1 VRFRAAPSRA
11 SRAGT
16 SAVRD
21 ALLGVTNKVASKE
34 TRMSMNVAQSSDTER
49 AALNTPSDLSPEAT
63 MALAERIN
71 RLVADAY
78 LLYVKTKNFHWHVS
92 GPNFRDFHE
101 MLDEQ
106 SEQILESID
115 PLAERVRKLGQPTL
129 RSLAQILA
137 LTSLKENERDFVSPY
152 DMLVELMQ
160 DNVAVAKSLREAH
173 GLCDDYEDVA
183 TSSLIEQFL
192 DETEKRTW
200 FLFEAARAAD
210 SGGH

>member
-1 VRFRAAPSRA
+1 
-11 SRAGT
+11 
-16 SAVRD
+16 
-21 ALLGVTNKVASKE
+21 
-34 TRMSMNVAQSSDTER
+34 MSMNVAQSSDTER

-137 LTSLKENERDFVSPY
+137 LTSLNENERDFVSPY

>member
-1 VRFRAAPSRA
+1 MTMNIPESR
-11 SRAGT
+11 
-16 SAVRD
+16 
-21 ALLGVTNKVASKE
+21 
-34 TRMSMNVAQSSDTER
+34 DTER

-63 MALAERIN
+63 ATLADSIN

-78 LLYVKTKNFHWHVS
+78 VLYVKTKNFHWHVS

-129 RSLAQILA
+129 KSLGQILELA
-137 LTSLKENERDFVSPY
+137 SLHENQKDFVSPY
-152 DMLVELMQ
+152 EMLVELMN
-160 DNVAVAKSLREAH
+160 DNISIAKSMREAH
-173 GLCDDYEDVA
+173 GVCDDWDDVA
-183 TSSLIEQFL
+183 TSSLIEQYL

>member
-1 VRFRAAPSRA
+1 MP
-11 SRAGT
+11 
-16 SAVRD
+16 
-21 ALLGVTNKVASKE
+21 L
-34 TRMSMNVAQSSDTER
+34 NVSQSSDTER
-49 AALNTPSDLSPEAT
+49 VSLNTPSDLSDEAT
-63 MALAERIN
+63 EVLAERIN

-78 LLYVKTKNFHWHVS
+78 VLYLKTKNFHWHVS

-129 RSLAQILA
+129 RSLAEILKLA
-137 LTSLKENERDFVSPY
+137 SLKENNRDFVSPY
-152 DMLVELMQ
+152 DMLVELMN
-160 DNVAVAKSLREAH
+160 DNVAIAKSMREAH
-173 GLCDDYEDVA
+173 GICDDWDDVA
-183 TSSLIEQFL
+183 TASLIEQYL

-210 SGGH
+210 SSRH

>member
-1 VRFRAAPSRA
+1 MPLNIF
-11 SRAGT
+11 
-16 SAVRD
+16 
-21 ALLGVTNKVASKE
+21 E
-34 TRMSMNVAQSSDTER
+34 SSDTER
-49 AALNTPSDLSPEAT
+49 VALNTPSDLSEEAT
-63 MALAERIN
+63 ALVAERIN

-78 LLYVKTKNFHWHVS
+78 VLYLKTKNFHWHVS

-137 LTSLKENERDFVSPY
+137 LASLTENEKDFVSPY
-152 DMLVELMQ
+152 GMLVELMN
-160 DNVAVAKSLREAH
+160 DNIAVARSMREAH
-173 GLCDDYEDVA
+173 GICDDWDDVA
-183 TSSLIEQFL
+183 TASLIEQYL

-210 SGGH
+210 AGGH

>member
-1 VRFRAAPSRA
+1 MP
-11 SRAGT
+11 
-16 SAVRD
+16 
-21 ALLGVTNKVASKE
+21 L
-34 TRMSMNVAQSSDTER
+34 NVSQSSDTER
-49 AALNTPSDLSPEAT
+49 VSLNTPSDLSDEAT
-63 MALAERIN
+63 EVLAERIN

-78 LLYVKTKNFHWHVS
+78 VLYVKTKNFHWHVS

-129 RSLAQILA
+129 HSLGEILKLA
-137 LTSLKENERDFVSPY
+137 SLNENSKDFVSPY
-152 DMLVELMQ
+152 DMLVELMN
-160 DNVAVAKSLREAH
+160 DNVAIAKSMREAH
-173 GLCDDYEDVA
+173 GICDDWEDIA
-183 TSSLIEQFL
+183 TASLIEQYI

-210 SGGH
+210 AGGH

>member
-1 VRFRAAPSRA
+1 MP
-11 SRAGT
+11 
-16 SAVRD
+16 
-21 ALLGVTNKVASKE
+21 L
-34 TRMSMNVAQSSDTER
+34 NVSQSSDTER
-49 AALNTPSDLSPEAT
+49 VSLNTPSDLSDEAT
-63 MALAERIN
+63 EVLAERIN

-78 LLYVKTKNFHWHVS
+78 VLYVKTKNFHWHVS

-129 RSLAQILA
+129 HSLGEILKLA
-137 LTSLKENERDFVSPY
+137 SLKENSKDFVSPY
-152 DMLVELMQ
+152 DMLVELMN
-160 DNVAVAKSLREAH
+160 DNVTIAKSMREAH
-173 GLCDDYEDVA
+173 GICDDWEDIA
-183 TSSLIEQFL
+183 TASLIEQYI

-210 SGGH
+210 AGGH

>member
-1 VRFRAAPSRA
+1 MP
-11 SRAGT
+11 
-16 SAVRD
+16 
-21 ALLGVTNKVASKE
+21 L
-34 TRMSMNVAQSSDTER
+34 NVLQSSDTER
-49 AALNTPSDLSPEAT
+49 VSLNTPSDLSDEAT
-63 MALAERIN
+63 EVLAERIN

-78 LLYVKTKNFHWHVS
+78 VLYVKTKNFHWHVS

-129 RSLAQILA
+129 HSLGEILKLA
-137 LTSLKENERDFVSPY
+137 SLKENSKDFVSPY
-152 DMLVELMQ
+152 DMLVELMN
-160 DNVAVAKSLREAH
+160 DNVAIAKSMREAH
-173 GLCDDYEDVA
+173 GICDDWEDIA
-183 TSSLIEQFL
+183 TASLIEQYI

-210 SGGH
+210 AGGH

>member
-1 VRFRAAPSRA
+1 
-11 SRAGT
+11 
-16 SAVRD
+16 
-21 ALLGVTNKVASKE
+21 LLGVTNKVASKE

-115 PLAERVRKLGQPTL
+115 PLAELVRKLGQPTL

>member
-1 VRFRAAPSRA
+1 
-11 SRAGT
+11 
-16 SAVRD
+16 
-21 ALLGVTNKVASKE
+21 
-34 TRMSMNVAQSSDTER
+34 MSMNVAQSSDTER

-63 MALAERIN
+63 AALAERIN

-129 RSLAQILA
+129 RSLAQILE
-137 LTSLKENERDFVSPY
+137 LTSLKENESDFVSPY

-160 DNVAVAKSLREAH
+160 DNVSVAKSLREAH

-210 SGGH
+210 AGGH

>member
-1 VRFRAAPSRA
+1 MTMNIPESR
-11 SRAGT
+11 
-16 SAVRD
+16 
-21 ALLGVTNKVASKE
+21 
-34 TRMSMNVAQSSDTER
+34 DTER

-63 MALAERIN
+63 ATLADSIN

-78 LLYVKTKNFHWHVS
+78 VLYVKTKNFHWHVS

-129 RSLAQILA
+129 KSLAQILELA
-137 LTSLKENERDFVSPY
+137 SLRENQKDFVSPY
-152 DMLVELMQ
+152 EMLVELMN
-160 DNVAVAKSLREAH
+160 DNISIAKSMREAH
-173 GLCDDYEDVA
+173 GVCDDWDDVA
-183 TSSLIEQFL
+183 TSSLIEQYL

>member
-1 VRFRAAPSRA
+1 MP
-11 SRAGT
+11 
-16 SAVRD
+16 
-21 ALLGVTNKVASKE
+21 L
-34 TRMSMNVAQSSDTER
+34 NVSESSDTER
-49 AALNTPSDLSPEAT
+49 VSLNTPSDLSEEAT
-63 MALAERIN
+63 AVVAERIN

-78 LLYVKTKNFHWHVS
+78 VLYVKTKNFHWHVS

-129 RSLAQILA
+129 RSLNQILQLA
-137 LTSLKENERDFVSPY
+137 SLSENEKDFVSPY
-152 DMLVELMQ
+152 EMLVELMN
-160 DNVAVAKSLREAH
+160 DNIAIAKSMREAH
-173 GLCDDYEDVA
+173 GICDDWDDIA
-183 TSSLIEQFL
+183 TASLIEQYL

-210 SGGH
+210 AGGH

>member
-1 VRFRAAPSRA
+1 M
-11 SRAGT
+11 T
-16 SAVRD
+16 
-21 ALLGVTNKVASKE
+21 
-34 TRMSMNVAQSSDTER
+34 MNVAESRDTER

-63 MALAERIN
+63 ATLADSIN

-78 LLYVKTKNFHWHVS
+78 VLYVKTKNFHWHVS

-106 SEQILESID
+106 SQQILESID

-129 RSLAQILA
+129 KSLAQILELA
-137 LTSLKENERDFVSPY
+137 SLRENQKDFVSPY
-152 DMLVELMQ
+152 EMLVELMN
-160 DNVAVAKSLREAH
+160 DNVSIAKSMREAH
-173 GLCDDYEDVA
+173 GVCDDWDDVA
-183 TSSLIEQFL
+183 TASLIEQYL

>member
-1 VRFRAAPSRA
+1 MP
-11 SRAGT
+11 
-16 SAVRD
+16 
-21 ALLGVTNKVASKE
+21 L
-34 TRMSMNVAQSSDTER
+34 NVSQSSDTER
-49 AALNTPSDLSPEAT
+49 VSLNTPSDLSDEAT
-63 MALAERIN
+63 EVLAERIN

-78 LLYVKTKNFHWHVS
+78 VLYVKTKNFHWHVS

-129 RSLAQILA
+129 HSLGEILKLA
-137 LTSLKENERDFVSPY
+137 SLKENSKDFVSPY
-152 DMLVELMQ
+152 DMLVELMN
-160 DNVAVAKSLREAH
+160 DNVAIAKSMREAH
-173 GLCDDYEDVA
+173 GICDDWEDIA
-183 TSSLIEQFL
+183 TASLIEQYI

-210 SGGH
+210 AGGH

>member
-1 VRFRAAPSRA
+1 MP
-11 SRAGT
+11 
-16 SAVRD
+16 
-21 ALLGVTNKVASKE
+21 L
-34 TRMSMNVAQSSDTER
+34 NVAESRDTER
-49 AALNTPSDLSPEAT
+49 AALNTPSDLSSEAT
-63 MALAERIN
+63 QTLAERIN

-78 LLYVKTKNFHWHVS
+78 VLYVKTKNFHWHVS

-129 RSLAQILA
+129 KSLAQILQLA
-137 LTSLKENERDFVSPY
+137 SLAENQKEFVSPY
-152 DMLVELMQ
+152 EMLVELMN
-160 DNVAVAKSLREAH
+160 DNVAVARSMRNAH
-173 GLCDDYEDVA
+173 GLCDDWGDVA
-183 TSSLIEQFL
+183 TSSLIEQYI

-210 SGGH
+210 EGGR

>member
-1 VRFRAAPSRA
+1 MP
-11 SRAGT
+11 
-16 SAVRD
+16 
-21 ALLGVTNKVASKE
+21 L
-34 TRMSMNVAQSSDTER
+34 NVSQSSDTER
-49 AALNTPSDLSPEAT
+49 VSLNTPSDLSDEAT
-63 MALAERIN
+63 EVLAERIN

-78 LLYVKTKNFHWHVS
+78 VLYVKTKNFHWHVS

-129 RSLAQILA
+129 HSLAEILKLA
-137 LTSLKENERDFVSPY
+137 SLKENNRDFVAPY
-152 DMLVELMQ
+152 DMLVELMN
-160 DNVAVAKSLREAH
+160 DNVAIAKAMREAH
-173 GLCDDYEDVA
+173 GICDDWDDVA
-183 TSSLIEQFL
+183 TASLIEQYL

-210 SGGH
+210 AGGH

>member
-1 VRFRAAPSRA
+1 MPLNIS
-11 SRAGT
+11 
-16 SAVRD
+16 
-21 ALLGVTNKVASKE
+21 E
-34 TRMSMNVAQSSDTER
+34 SSDTER
-49 AALNTPSDLSPEAT
+49 ASLNTPSDLSDEAT
-63 MALAERIN
+63 TLVAERIN

-78 LLYVKTKNFHWHVS
+78 VLYVKTKNFHWHVS

-129 RSLAQILA
+129 RSLGQILA
-137 LTSLKENERDFVSPY
+137 LASLTENEKDFVSPY
-152 DMLVELMQ
+152 DMLVELMN
-160 DNVAVAKSLREAH
+160 DNIAVAKSMREAH
-173 GLCDDYEDVA
+173 GVCDDWEDVA
-183 TSSLIEQFL
+183 TASLSEQYL

>member
-1 VRFRAAPSRA
+1 
-11 SRAGT
+11 
-16 SAVRD
+16 
-21 ALLGVTNKVASKE
+21 
-34 TRMSMNVAQSSDTER
+34 MSMNVSQSSDTER

-63 MALAERIN
+63 NALAERIN

-78 LLYVKTKNFHWHVS
+78 VLYVKTKNFHWHVS

-106 SEQILESID
+106 SEKILESVD

-129 RSLAQILA
+129 RSLAHILE
-137 LTSLKENERDFVSPY
+137 LSSLKENESDFVSPY

-160 DNVAVAKSLREAH
+160 DNISLAKSMREAH

>member
-1 VRFRAAPSRA
+1 
-11 SRAGT
+11 
-16 SAVRD
+16 
-21 ALLGVTNKVASKE
+21 
-34 TRMSMNVAQSSDTER
+34 MSMNVAQGSDTER

-78 LLYVKTKNFHWHVS
+78 VLYVKTKNFHWHVS

-106 SEQILESID
+106 SEKILESVD

-129 RSLAQILA
+129 RSLAHILQ
-137 LTSLKENERDFVSPY
+137 LTSLRENESDFVSPY

-160 DNVAVAKSLREAH
+160 DNVTLARGLREAH

-210 SGGH
+210 AGGH

>member
-1 VRFRAAPSRA
+1 M
-11 SRAGT
+11 T
-16 SAVRD
+16 
-21 ALLGVTNKVASKE
+21 
-34 TRMSMNVAQSSDTER
+34 MNVAESRDTER
-49 AALNTPSDLSPEAT
+49 ASLNTPSDLSEEAT
-63 MALAERIN
+63 ALVAEQIN

-78 LLYVKTKNFHWHVS
+78 VLYVKTKNFHWHVT

-115 PLAERVRKLGQPTL
+115 PLAERARKLGQPTL
-129 RSLAQILA
+129 RSLSQILQLA
-137 LTSLKENERDFVSPY
+137 SLTENEKDFVSPY
-152 DMLVELMQ
+152 DMLVELMN
-160 DNVAVAKSLREAH
+160 DNVAIAKSMREAH
-173 GLCDDYEDVA
+173 GICDDWDDVA
-183 TSSLIEQFL
+183 TAALIEQYL

>member
-1 VRFRAAPSRA
+1 
-11 SRAGT
+11 
-16 SAVRD
+16 
-21 ALLGVTNKVASKE
+21 
-34 TRMSMNVAQSSDTER
+34 MSMNVAQSSDTER

-160 DNVAVAKSLREAH
+160 DNVAVARSLREAH

>member
-1 VRFRAAPSRA
+1 MSKAKNGQKSDKVSPDLDTPTDLPQAAVDEISA
-11 SRAGT
+11 SLN
-16 SAVRD
+16 S
-21 ALLGVTNKVASKE
+21 LL
-34 TRMSMNVAQSSDTER
+34 
-49 AALNTPSDLSPEAT
+49 
-63 MALAERIN
+63 
-71 RLVADAY
+71 ADAFA
-78 LLYVKTKNFHWHVS
+78 LYMKTKNFHWHVS